1 MHYIKEHFSN
11 KYESTIEF
19 SDIVDKNIIMALYD
33 ETAIYWVHNLASD
46 KKLACVT
53 DDWVVFYC
61 EKFDVYFFYYLKFDG
76 FSNKKCMDSL
86 KEVVDKN
93 KYTHLIL
100 SYDSGRMVDDFE
112 SNSSIEKFDYSLLN
126 FNSEILYENN
136 IKNIWDCKKVKYFFS
151 CSNMIRRD
159 TNGKEYS
166 SIWQDENTNKFI
178 LDYKYAFT
186 CFYIKLGFSYFQKGE
201 QGFEVS
207 NRQNKVFL
215 YSKSPNKNSNH
226 PRYNAIIKALETNK
240 ILNKSYTD
248 EDWFWYYAN
257 YNYYHTPFI
266 NDYNL
271 CKFNLIMET
280 QSINSFDSYHH
291 IKSKNQF
298 FSEKTLKGLLVSTPA
313 YILLQYPVYE
323 ELKRYG
329 FYFLNEEFG
338 EYTYS
343 NYERFC
349 EWLKNCSDIEFDEMF
364 NKAFEKSRKNK
375 ELVETYIYSDKEREI
390 NLLINS

>member
-1 MHYIKEHFSN
+1 MTSKLMHNNKFINFFS
-11 KYESTIEF
+11 
-19 SDIVDKNIIMALYD
+19 
-33 ETAIYWVHNLASD
+33 
-46 KKLACVT
+46 
-53 DDWVVFYC
+53 VVI
-61 EKFDVYFFYYLKFDG
+61 YFFPLSIIIGNFY
-76 FSNKKCMDSL
+76 SNFIVS
-86 KEVVDKN
+86 
-93 KYTHLIL
+93 I
-100 SYDSGRMVDDFE
+100 
-112 SNSSIEKFDYSLLN
+112 SSIFFFIYSIIKKKENFNDTFFKFFLIFWIVIVVRSF
-126 FNSEILYENN
+126 FNSEILFETGERDMWN
-136 IKNIWDCKKVKYFFS
+136 CKKMKYFFS
-151 CSNMIRRD
+151 CSNMIKRD
-159 TNGKEYS
+159 ENGKLVQ
-166 SIWQDENTNKFI
+166 SIWQEQNNNKFI
-178 LDYKYAFT
+178 IDYKYAFT

-201 QGFEVS
+201 QGFKVS
-207 NRQNKVFL
+207 NRENKVFL
-215 YSKSPNKNSNH
+215 YSKSPNKDSEH
-226 PRYNAIIKALETNK
+226 PRYSSILKALETNK

-248 EDWFWYYAN
+248 EDWFWYFAN

-280 QSINSFDSYHH
+280 QSINSSDSEEDL
-291 IKSKNQF
+291 KNTNQF

>member
-1 MHYIKEHFSN
+1 MHYINEHFSS

-19 SDIVDKNIIMALYD
+19 SEIVNKNIIMCMYD
-33 ETAIYWVHNLASD
+33 DTAMYWVHHLASD
-46 KKLACVT
+46 KKFVCSN
-53 DDWVVFYC
+53 DDWMVYYS
-61 EKFDVYFFYYLKFDG
+61 EKFDVYFFYYLQFSG
-76 FSNKKCMDSL
+76 FNQSNFATSL
-86 KEVVDKN
+86 KNIVSKN
-93 KYTHLIL
+93 KSTHFIL
-100 SYDSGRMVDDFE
+100 TYQSGRMDNYFE
-112 SNSSIEKFDYSLLN
+112 LNEIEKFNYSIIN
-126 FNSEILYENN
+126 FNSEILLETGERDM
-136 IKNIWDCKKVKYFFS
+136 WSCKKMKYFFS
-151 CSNMIRRD
+151 CSNMIKRD
-159 TNGKEYS
+159 ENGKLVQS
-166 SIWQDENTNKFI
+166 VWQEQNSNKFI
-178 LDYKYAFT
+178 IDYKYTFS
-186 CFYIKLGFSYFQKGE
+186 CFYIKFGFSYFQKGE

-215 YSKSPNKNSNH
+215 YSKSPNKDSTH
-226 PRYNAIIKALETNK
+226 PRYSLILKALETNK

-248 EDWFWYYAN
+248 EDWFWYFAN

-280 QSINSFDSYHH
+280 QAINSHDTEHH
-291 IKSKNQF
+291 IKTTNQF

-323 ELKRYG
+323 ELKKYG

-349 EWLKNCSDIEFDEMF
+349 EWLKNCSDVEFDEMF
-364 NKAFEKSRKNK
+364 NKAFEKSKKNK
-375 ELVETYIYSDKEREI
+375 ELVETYIYSDKEKEI

>member
-1 MHYIKEHFSN
+1 MHYINEHFSS

-19 SDIVDKNIIMALYD
+19 SEIVNKNIIMCMYD
-33 ETAIYWVHNLASD
+33 DTAMYWVHHLASD
-46 KKLACVT
+46 KKFACSN
-53 DDWVVFYC
+53 DDWMVYHS
-61 EKFDVYFFYYLKFDG
+61 EKFDVYFFYYLQFSG
-76 FSNKKCMDSL
+76 FNQSNFATSL
-86 KEVVDKN
+86 KNIVSKN
-93 KYTHLIL
+93 KSTHFIL
-100 SYDSGRMVDDFE
+100 TYQSGRMDNYFE
-112 SNSSIEKFDYSLLN
+112 LNEIEKFNYSIIN
-126 FNSEILYENN
+126 FNSEILFETGERDMWN
-136 IKNIWDCKKVKYFFS
+136 CKKMKYFLS
-151 CSNMIRRD
+151 CSNMIKRD
-159 TNGKEYS
+159 ENGKLVE
-166 SIWQDENTNKFI
+166 SIWQEQNSNKFI
-178 LDYKYAFT
+178 IDYKYAFT

-207 NRQNKVFL
+207 NRENKVFL
-215 YSKSPNKNSNH
+215 YSKSPNKDSEH
-226 PRYNAIIKALETNK
+226 PRYSSILKALETNK

-248 EDWFWYYAN
+248 EDWFWYFAN

-280 QSINSFDSYHH
+280 QAISSSDTEEDLKNT
-291 IKSKNQF
+291 NQF

-338 EYTYS
+338 EYNYS

-349 EWLKNCSDIEFDEMF
+349 EWLKNCSDIEFEKMF

-390 NLLINS
+390 NLLINN

>member
-1 MHYIKEHFSN
+1 MYYINEHFLN
-11 KYESTIEF
+11 KHESTIDF
-19 SDIVDKNIIMALYD
+19 SDIVDKNIIMSLYD
-33 ETAIYWVHNLASD
+33 ETTIYWVHNLASD

-53 DDWVVFYC
+53 NDWLVFYS
-61 EKFDVYFFYYLKFDG
+61 EKFHVYFFYYLKFDG
-76 FSNKKCMDSL
+76 FSNDRFIVSL
-86 KEVVDKN
+86 NEVVNKN
-93 KYTHLIL
+93 KYTHLVL
-100 SYDSGRMVDDFE
+100 SYNSGRLVDYFE
-112 SNSSIEKFDYSLLN
+112 SNSIEKFDYSLLN
-126 FNSEILYENN
+126 FNSEIFYEKGEKDIVN
-136 IKNIWDCKKVKYFFS
+136 CKKIKYLFS
-151 CSNMIRRD
+151 CTNMLTKNPD
-159 TNGKEYS
+159 GKGDIA
-166 SIWQDENTNKFI
+166 SIWQEQNSNKVI
-178 LDYKYAFT
+178 IDYKYAFT
-186 CFYIKLGFSYFQKGE
+186 CFYIKLGFSYLQKGE

-207 NRQNKVFL
+207 NRENKVFL
-215 YSKSPNKNSNH
+215 YSKSPNKDSEH
-226 PRYNAIIKALETNK
+226 PRYSSILKALETNK

-248 EDWFWYYAN
+248 EDWFWYFAN

-280 QSINSFDSYHH
+280 QTINSHDTEHH
-291 IKSKNQF
+291 IKTTNQF

-343 NYERFC
+343 NYKRFC
-349 EWLKNCSDIEFDEMF
+349 EWLKNCNDIEFDEMF

-375 ELVETYIYSDKEREI
+375 ELVETYIYSDKEKEI

>member
-1 MHYIKEHFSN
+1 M
-11 KYESTIEF
+11 
-19 SDIVDKNIIMALYD
+19 YD
-33 ETAIYWVHNLASD
+33 DTAMYWVHHLASD
-46 KKLACVT
+46 KKFACSN
-53 DDWVVFYC
+53 DDWMVYHS
-61 EKFDVYFFYYLKFDG
+61 EKFDVYFFYYLQFSG
-76 FSNKKCMDSL
+76 FNQSNFATSL
-86 KEVVDKN
+86 KNIVSKN
-93 KYTHLIL
+93 KSTHFIL
-100 SYDSGRMVDDFE
+100 TYQSGRMDNYFE
-112 SNSSIEKFDYSLLN
+112 LNEIEKFNYSIIN
-126 FNSEILYENN
+126 FNSEILFETGERDMWN
-136 IKNIWDCKKVKYFFS
+136 CKKMKYFLS
-151 CSNMIRRD
+151 CSNMIKRD
-159 TNGKEYS
+159 ETGKLVQS
-166 SIWQDENTNKFI
+166 VWQEQNSNKFI
-178 LDYKYAFT
+178 IDYKYAFS

-226 PRYNAIIKALETNK
+226 PRYSSIIKALETNK

-248 EDWFWYYAN
+248 EDWFWYFAN

-280 QSINSFDSYHH
+280 QAINSSDSEEDL
-291 IKSKNQF
+291 KNTNQF

-313 YILLQYPVYE
+313 YILLQYPVYK
-323 ELKRYG
+323 ELKQYG

-375 ELVETYIYSDKEREI
+375 ELVETYIYSDKEKEI